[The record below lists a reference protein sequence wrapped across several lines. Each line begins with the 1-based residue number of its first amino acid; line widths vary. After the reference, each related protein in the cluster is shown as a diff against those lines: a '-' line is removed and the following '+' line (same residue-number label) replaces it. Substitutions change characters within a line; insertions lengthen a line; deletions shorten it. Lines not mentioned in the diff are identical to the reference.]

1 MDEKTKNIL
10 EWVECIVI
18 AVVLALFIRYFVGT
32 PTIVKQRSMYPTL
45 VEGDRL
51 ILNRLTKTFN
61 KMPKRGDII
70 TFEETSKLSYKA
82 EEVDLSNPVA
92 QYTNEPTSL
101 IGKFKY
107 YVLEWGKRSYIKRV
121 IALPGEHVEIKD
133 GKVYID
139 GKELD
144 ESAYLQDSVVTEAGV
159 NGVFTDFVVPEGC
172 VFAMGDNRPGS
183 GDCRMFGCIPV
194 EKIEGTVVMRFW
206 PLNKIGTIKKA
217 E

>member
-51 ILNRLTKTFN
+51 ILDRLTKTFN

-70 TFEETSKLSYKA
+70 TFEAPSEIYLT
-82 EEVDLSNPVA
+82 EDQIESNDIIA
-92 QYTNEPTSL
+92 KYENEPTGIFS
-101 IGKFKY
+101 KFVY
-107 YVLEWGKRSYIKRV
+107 YVLEINKTSYIKRV

-133 GKVYID
+133 GKVYINGD
-139 GKELD
+139 EFKED
-144 ESAYLQDSVVTEAGV
+144 YLQPGIITDLTKGELS
-159 NGVFTDFVVPEGC
+159 DFVVPENC
-172 VFAMGDNRPGS
+172 VFAMGDNRS
-183 GDCRMFGCIPV
+183 QSTDCRAFGCIPL
-194 EKIEGTVVMRFW
+194 EKIESKVFIRFW
-206 PLNKIGTIKKA
+206 PLNLFGKVD
-217 E
+217 